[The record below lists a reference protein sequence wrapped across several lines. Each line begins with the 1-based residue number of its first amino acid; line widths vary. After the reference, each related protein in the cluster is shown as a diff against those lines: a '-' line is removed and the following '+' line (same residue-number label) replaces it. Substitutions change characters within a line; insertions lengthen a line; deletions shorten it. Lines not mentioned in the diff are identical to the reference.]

1 MERPERTAEML
12 RKMAEIK
19 LRPGKKVKIETWV
32 KAKDYTMIP
41 SKEKQIRKGEVI
53 ALYPFHFTVK
63 VNNYV
68 ECFRYNELLGDE
80 EVRVRA

>member
-1 MERPERTAEML
+1 MERPARTAETL
-12 RKMAEIK
+12 RKAAETK
-19 LRPGKKVKIETWV
+19 LIPGKKVRIETLV
-32 KAKDYTMIP
+32 KAKDYTLVP

-53 ALYPFHFTVK
+53 SLYPFHFTVK

-68 ECFRYNELLGDE
+68 ECFRYNELFGNE

>member
-1 MERPERTAEML
+1 MERPARTAEML
-12 RKMAEIK
+12 RKAAEIK
-19 LRPGKKVKIETWV
+19 LRPDKKVRIETLV

-53 ALYPFHFTVK
+53 SLYPFHFTVK
-63 VNNYV
+63 VNNHV
-68 ECFRYNELLGDE
+68 ECFRYNELFGNE

>member
-1 MERPERTAEML
+1 MERPERTAETL

-32 KAKDYTMIP
+32 WKGGTTIP

-53 ALYPFHFTVK
+53 SLYPFHFTVK
-63 VNNYV
+63 VNNHV
-68 ECFRYNELLGDE
+68 ECFRYNELFGNE

>member
-1 MERPERTAEML
+1 MYRLERTEEML

-19 LRPGKKVKIETWV
+19 LRPGKKVKIEQWV
-32 KAKDYTMIP
+32 WKGGTTIP

-63 VNNYV
+63 VNNHV
-68 ECFRYNELLGDE
+68 ECFRYNELFGNE